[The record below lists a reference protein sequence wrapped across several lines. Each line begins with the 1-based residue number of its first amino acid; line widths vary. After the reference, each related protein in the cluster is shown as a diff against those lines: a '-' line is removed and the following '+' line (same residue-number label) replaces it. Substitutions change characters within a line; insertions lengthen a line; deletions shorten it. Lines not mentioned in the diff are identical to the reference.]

1 MITSDSFT
9 KGAHFCN
16 FGYGKARTNIFGKYV
31 VKLMKQHT
39 KYSSKDFSLCTHE
52 SDENRGNFEVLQ
64 ITAHNVLRY
73 FKLFVIDIVFVH
85 VVKDSCRVKYVM
97 NNIIVSK
104 NIFTVILS
112 NRSRNLLNTE

>member
-1 MITSDSFT
+1 
-9 KGAHFCN
+9 
-16 FGYGKARTNIFGKYV
+16 
-31 VKLMKQHT
+31 MKQHT

-104 NIFTVILS
+104 ISLLS
-112 NRSRNLLNTE
+112 FSVTDPEICWIQSRETIVKLSFESEDQYDLKIRS